1 MKAGTATHTPYGP
14 DSLDSQLHR
23 LKLPHTALPNDPRG
37 SLHLLLHRWIPE
49 MKDGEEE
56 EEEEAKVKVG
66 LPFKDFESFDKMM
79 TGLALPRCYP
89 YDFGQWQHIPCRMD
103 VIAKRGLGKSVRARG

>member
-1 MKAGTATHTPYGP
+1 MKAGTSTHRLYGP
-14 DSLDSQLHR
+14 DSLDSQLNR
-23 LKLPHTALPNDPRG
+23 LKLPDTVLPKKSRG

-49 MKDGEEE
+49 KKEER
-56 EEEEAKVKVG
+56 AKVKVG
-66 LPFKDFESFDKMM
+66 LPFKDFKSFDKMM

-103 VIAKRGLGKSVRARG
+103 LIGEDGLGKSVRARI